1 MGEIADDL
9 IDKMM
14 DDGYF
19 PSRAFMPHSCNRGTK
34 KNGKPVP
41 KGAFDEE
48 TRAAEFPSKK
58 TPLHLLR
65 DYPEKTFNMDFFP
78 TAKREVVVEDPWKTD
93 SEDAPF

>member
-19 PSRAFMPHSCNRGTK
+19 PSRYSCGRGTK
-34 KNGKPVP
+34 KNRKSVP

-48 TRAAEFPSKK
+48 TRAAEFPGKK

-65 DYPEKTFNMDFFP
+65 EYPEKTFNMDFFP